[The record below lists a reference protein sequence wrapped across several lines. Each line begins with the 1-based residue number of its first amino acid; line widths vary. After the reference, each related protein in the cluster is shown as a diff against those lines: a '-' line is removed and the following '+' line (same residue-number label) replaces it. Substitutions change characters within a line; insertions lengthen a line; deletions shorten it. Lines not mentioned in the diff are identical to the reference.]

1 MLPCGKKE
9 TKTTWTHQSHQK
21 NKPKTGGR
29 KTTKKKRDWAMGWI
43 GPGLNGDERGDWR
56 SHCPDSFTLWCLR
69 MKLVAMETHHLQAGL
84 PLIHSFIHV
93 TWAVLIRAPGVCCE
107 HVCVGVC
114 STCEEHQTSSSCFSG
129 LVWLR
134 RQNRMYSTVST
145 TKSTH
150 CFTCWCPLSCQD
162 VSPSL
167 GDNETKETTLVL
179 PLAAKLRG
187 EALWF
192 GLGLHS
198 QPISFAV
205 SKRMQHV
212 KLFKSN
218 KSLIRSFRCIFH
230 CVKLK
235 KKSVDWCINPKKSDW
250 F

>member
-1 MLPCGKKE
+1 MLPCGKKRR

-29 KTTKKKRDWAMGWI
+29 KTTKKEGLSH
-43 GPGLNGDERGDWR
+43 GLNRTRSEWWWERRLKKPLSWQLHSVVFEDEASCHGDTSPSSRT
-56 SHCPDSFTLWCLR
+56 PTN
-69 MKLVAMETHHLQAGL
+69 
-84 PLIHSFIHV
+84 PLIHSCDVSSPDQSTGSVLRTRLRGSLQHLRRASDFIFLPL
-93 TWAVLIRAPGVCCE
+93 W
-107 HVCVGVC
+107 
-114 STCEEHQTSSSCFSG
+114 SG
-129 LVWLR
+129 LTPPT
-134 RQNRMYSTVST
+134 NRMYSTVIT

-167 GDNETKETTLVL
+167 GDKETKETIFVL

-198 QPISFAV
+198 QPISFTV

-212 KLFKSN
+212 KLFKST

-230 CVKLK
+230 CVK
-235 KKSVDWCINPKKSDW
+235 
-250 F
+250 